1 MLCQK
6 QRKQTFIKSTE
17 SISYV
22 INKIEL
28 KKKITVRKK
37 YEQKVTNYL
46 ILDIL
51 KILPKWTTETASLH
65 VSIVDFLYWVDTAAV
80 GLSFPD
86 GINSSVV
93 SNSFSTDMINNK
105 HLLFVC
111 LYIWK
116 LLWNKSFLN
125 GLAFIFMFFFG
136 HIALQL
142 CLFSYIIGFQIFWFG
157 TFRWR

>member
-46 ILDIL
+46 ILDNL

-93 SNSFSTDMINNK
+93 SNSFSTDMINNE

-116 LLWNKSFLN
+116 LLCFLN